1 MTNCAPRENSPEPP
15 RDSLLR
21 TAPRWD
27 WQPGSLTGKP
37 AQLGPEAKYGLGV
50 IIRPTAHGISYGH
63 SGFFPGY
70 VTEMMYFP
78 QYKFAVAVQVNTS
91 VSRATGKSLV
101 AFITDFADI
110 IVKSGAK

>member
-1 MTNCAPRENSPEPP
+1 
-15 RDSLLR
+15 
-21 TAPRWD
+21 
-27 WQPGSLTGKP
+27 
-37 AQLGPEAKYGLGV
+37 
-50 IIRPTAHGISYGH
+50 
-63 SGFFPGY
+63 
-70 VTEMMYFP
+70 MMYFP